1 MPLYVFACTND
12 HEFERR
18 LTMEEFDESKPV
30 RCPECDTQA
39 TRKLASFTES
49 NSTQT
54 PTRMGR
60 NKRWKSNP
68 W

>member
-1 MPLYVFACTND
+1 MPFYVFSCKND

-18 LTMEEFDESKPV
+18 MTMEEFDQDKQV
-30 RCPECDTQA
+30 RCPQCQA
-39 TRKLASFTES
+39 KGARKVAGFLES